1 MDKIIVSVFGPDR
14 PGILATVSRILFEE
28 DCNIEDVTQTIL
40 QTEFAGIF
48 IAELPED
55 KNLEWIED
63 RLNDAL
69 LPTDLKA
76 TVKHLKAPQE
86 PALYGRQTEPFVI
99 TTRGPDR
106 KGLVAAITG
115 VIASFGVNVTNLK
128 GMFRGGDNPYDNM
141 MIYEVDI
148 PTDIDRQAFHQAL
161 RQKAES
167 LNLNLSL
174 QHRTIFE
181 TINRV

>member
-1 MDKIIVSVFGPDR
+1 MQKIIISVFGPDR
-14 PGILATVSRILFEE
+14 PGILASVSRILFEE

-48 IAELPED
+48 IAQIPAD
-55 KNLEWIED
+55 KSVEWIED

-69 LPTDLKA
+69 NPTELKA
-76 TVKHLKAPQE
+76 TVKVLKGAAE
-86 PALYGRQTEPFVI
+86 PALKGKQTEPFVI

-115 VIASFGVNVTNLK
+115 VIAGYGVNVTHLK
-128 GMFRGGDNPYDNM
+128 AVFRGGDNPYDNM

-148 PTDIDRQAFHQAL
+148 PVDIDRQRFHQEL

-167 LNLNLSL
+167 LGLMISL

>member
-1 MDKIIVSVFGPDR
+1 MQKIIISVFGPDR
-14 PGILATVSRILFEE
+14 PGILAAVSRTLFEE
-28 DCNIEDVTQTIL
+28 ECNIEDVTQTIL

-48 IAELPED
+48 IAQIPKEKSVD
-55 KNLEWIED
+55 WIED
-63 RLNDAL
+63 RLNDVL
-69 LPTDLKA
+69 NPTELKA
-76 TVKHLKAPQE
+76 TVKRLKSDHE
-86 PALYGRQTEPFVI
+86 PALQGRQTEPFVI

-115 VIASFGVNVTNLK
+115 VIACYGVNITQLK
-128 GMFRGGDNPYDNM
+128 AVFRGGTNPYDNM

-148 PTDIDRQAFHQAL
+148 PVDIDRQRFHQEL
-161 RQKAES
+161 KQKADA
-167 LNLNLSL
+167 LDLMISL